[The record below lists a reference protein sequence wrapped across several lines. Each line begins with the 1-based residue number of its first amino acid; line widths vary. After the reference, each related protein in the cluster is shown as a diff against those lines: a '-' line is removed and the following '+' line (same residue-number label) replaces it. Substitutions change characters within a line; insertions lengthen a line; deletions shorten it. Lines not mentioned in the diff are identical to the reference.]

1 MHQKI
6 QDLVIFMTI
15 AIIWESFEVGWADPQ
30 LLVMRVLAITIIGTI
45 LWGILSFLWKH
56 SHFGK

>member
-15 AIIWESFEVGWADPQ
+15 IIIWESFEIGWDNPK
-30 LLVMRVLAITIIGTI
+30 LLVMRILAITIIGTI
-45 LWGILSFLWKH
+45 LWEVLSFFWKH
-56 SHFGK
+56 SHFKR